1 VSEEIDVN
9 VELESFDFEDNP
21 SKKYTFYLPKFFAG
35 KTIGVHRV
43 AKNGT
48 VEVICSRERLG
59 AVGRVLQTF
68 GCQMKPF
75 EGIHPGFETPAP
87 QVEDKRKGK

>member
-1 VSEEIDVN
+1 MGNEVDVN
-9 VELESFDFEDNP
+9 VELDNFDFEDNP
-21 SKKYTFYLPKFFAG
+21 AQKYTFFLPKFFAG

-43 AKNGT
+43 AKDGT

-75 EGIHPGFETPAP
+75 EELHPGFA
-87 QVEDKRKGK
+87 QVEDKPKKGK